1 MVRPPVDFDV
11 DGRLIEATVPVRAAQ
26 MVDRRPRSACRII
39 SRIIK
44 RLLPSAVPFQKTGP
58 VQIVRVY
65 WYLRR
70 YADALGR
77 MAVPNDAYARYTTH
91 DHARE
96 RLTGLPPVLSSVKV
110 MREGRA
116 EPFLHAQP
124 NLSSAAVGW
133 SGIAL
138 EDYLVPALV
147 IPRHEHVENFVHVVL
162 RGSVKYEVSTR
173 GKTLQFAASPGTAFI
188 LPRGTVD
195 ELTWRGPTH
204 RIAVAIHPRLLVSA
218 LDETAHQSD
227 IELTQHWNLMDPHIM
242 AVLLAMTTDLKEG
255 SPAGRLYGET
265 LCYALA
271 VYLLNRYAVRRY
283 APVAYRGGLPGY
295 RLRRVLDYI
304 GDNLAEDLSLG
315 QLAAV
320 VGMSPHY
327 FTELFKKSTGQTPHQ
342 YVLFQRIERA
352 MKHLTRVDRTIIEVG
367 VKAGFPN
374 PSHFARVFRK
384 LVGMSPSQFKS
395 EAQVRRSYYG

>member
-44 RLLPSAVPFQKTGP
+44 RLLPSAAPLKKTGP

-96 RLTGLPPVLSSVKV
+96 RLTGRPPVLSSVKV

-124 NLSSAAVGW
+124 TLSSAAVGW

-147 IPRHEHVENFVHVVL
+147 IPRHEHVEDFVHVVL

-255 SPAGRLYGET
+255 SPAGWLYGES

-283 APVAYRGGLPGY
+283 APVVYRGGLPGY

-327 FTELFKKSTGQTPHQ
+327 FAELFKKSTGQAPHQ
-342 YVLFQRIERA
+342 YVLVQKIERA
-352 MKHLTRVDRTIIEVG
+352 KNGLTRVNRSIIEVG
-367 VKAGFPN
+367 VEAGFPN

>member
-1 MVRPPVDFDV
+1 
-11 DGRLIEATVPVRAAQ
+11 
-26 MVDRRPRSACRII
+26 
-39 SRIIK
+39 
-44 RLLPSAVPFQKTGP
+44 
-58 VQIVRVY
+58 
-65 WYLRR
+65 
-70 YADALGR
+70 
-77 MAVPNDAYARYTTH
+77 MAVPNDADARRKTH
-91 DHARE
+91 DDARE
-96 RLTGLPPVLSSVKV
+96 RLTGRAPVLPGVEV
-110 MREGRA
+110 MREGLA
-116 EPFLHAQP
+116 EPFLHVQS
-124 NLSSAAVGW
+124 NLSSATVRW
-133 SGIAL
+133 SGLAL

-147 IPRHEHVENFVHVVL
+147 IPCHEHVENFVHVVL

-173 GKTLQFAASPGTAFI
+173 GKTLQFAASPGTTFI

-218 LDETAHQSD
+218 LDETAHERD

-255 SPAGRLYGET
+255 SPAGRLYGES

-283 APVAYRGGLPGY
+283 PPVAYRGGLPGY
-295 RLRRVLDYI
+295 RLRLVLDYI

-320 VGMSPHY
+320 VDMSPHY
-327 FTELFKKSTGQTPHQ
+327 FTELFKRSTGQTLHQ
-342 YVLFQRIERA
+342 YVLFQRIDRA
-352 MKHLTRVDRTIIEVG
+352 MKGLNRIDRSITEAG
-367 VKAGFPN
+367 AEAGFPN

-384 LVGMSPSQFKS
+384 T
-395 EAQVRRSYYG
+395 RRNESFTV